1 MKTTRLPI
9 ICLPASSFHG
19 LSPVYIHR
27 VHYADK
33 AA

>member
-9 ICLPASSFHG
+9 ICLPSSFHG